1 MRKYLFTALAS
12 CALLCA
18 PVNAPAQ
25 DNGPKPLFTEPI
37 TKQPKGRMVKNQ
49 VRKALSFYTDV
60 GGANVD
66 SVDYYIGNYVIGD
79 DDCVYLKNPFTFFPT
94 QSYLKLECL
103 NGDTLVAHMP
113 QAIFIN
119 TEEIPYYASR
129 MVLKAGSQGMT
140 YGFEQNADGTYNTD
154 MRFLFRGDTLT
165 LIGEDNVEGDYPKVI
180 LGLTTLAGI
189 WKEAGEVE
197 LSVRPTD
204 KKPLS
209 LPQGVKPQLYQLSH
223 TGFYGDATDLVEVAF
238 ADNKVYVSNPYS
250 TTALQWAEG
259 EIKGNS
265 VVFAR
270 QYLGP
275 NESDGYHI
283 FFVPG
288 VYSET
293 APDFFDLADTL
304 RFNYDNTAKSL
315 TATDLQ
321 SILINV
327 GDRRVFTAAAYIN
340 PSLSPYTATAGKPA
354 NPEITSFG
362 RYGEEAEGEG
372 YLQFEF
378 PSEDVHAQPLFKNN
392 LYYKVYTAEGKAL
405 TFSPEKYSG
414 LDTEITEVPYGLN
427 DNTDFFMADDSH
439 KFYFFQAA
447 DSLGLQTVYKG
458 EQELSSDIVWTTGR
472 TTTGISQPAISQT
485 AAEVRYYDLQGRRL
499 SQPRRG
505 VCIRQRV
512 MANGSVVND
521 KTIK

>member
-197 LSVRPTD
+197 LS
-204 KKPLS
+204 
-209 LPQGVKPQLYQLSH
+209 
-223 TGFYGDATDLVEVAF
+223 
-238 ADNKVYVSNPYS
+238 
-250 TTALQWAEG
+250 
-259 EIKGNS
+259 
-265 VVFAR
+265 
-270 QYLGP
+270 
-275 NESDGYHI
+275 
-283 FFVPG
+283 
-288 VYSET
+288 
-293 APDFFDLADTL
+293 
-304 RFNYDNTAKSL
+304 
-315 TATDLQ
+315 
-321 SILINV
+321 
-327 GDRRVFTAAAYIN
+327 
-340 PSLSPYTATAGKPA
+340 
-354 NPEITSFG
+354 
-362 RYGEEAEGEG
+362 
-372 YLQFEF
+372 
-378 PSEDVHAQPLFKNN
+378 
-392 LYYKVYTAEGKAL
+392 
-405 TFSPEKYSG
+405 
-414 LDTEITEVPYGLN
+414 
-427 DNTDFFMADDSH
+427 
-439 KFYFFQAA
+439 
-447 DSLGLQTVYKG
+447 
-458 EQELSSDIVWTTGR
+458 
-472 TTTGISQPAISQT
+472 
-485 AAEVRYYDLQGRRL
+485 
-499 SQPRRG
+499 
-505 VCIRQRV
+505 
-512 MANGSVVND
+512 
-521 KTIK
+521 

>member
-1 MRKYLFTALAS
+1 
-12 CALLCA
+12 
-18 PVNAPAQ
+18 
-25 DNGPKPLFTEPI
+25 
-37 TKQPKGRMVKNQ
+37 
-49 VRKALSFYTDV
+49 
-60 GGANVD
+60 
-66 SVDYYIGNYVIGD
+66 
-79 DDCVYLKNPFTFFPT
+79 
-94 QSYLKLECL
+94 
-103 NGDTLVAHMP
+103 
-113 QAIFIN
+113 
-119 TEEIPYYASR
+119 

-293 APDFFDLADTL
+293 APDFF
-304 RFNYDNTAKSL
+304 
-315 TATDLQ
+315 
-321 SILINV
+321 
-327 GDRRVFTAAAYIN
+327 
-340 PSLSPYTATAGKPA
+340 
-354 NPEITSFG
+354 
-362 RYGEEAEGEG
+362 
-372 YLQFEF
+372 
-378 PSEDVHAQPLFKNN
+378 
-392 LYYKVYTAEGKAL
+392 
-405 TFSPEKYSG
+405 
-414 LDTEITEVPYGLN
+414 
-427 DNTDFFMADDSH
+427 
-439 KFYFFQAA
+439 
-447 DSLGLQTVYKG
+447 
-458 EQELSSDIVWTTGR
+458 
-472 TTTGISQPAISQT
+472 
-485 AAEVRYYDLQGRRL
+485 
-499 SQPRRG
+499 
-505 VCIRQRV
+505 
-512 MANGSVVND
+512 
-521 KTIK
+521 

>member
-1 MRKYLFTALAS
+1 M
-12 CALLCA
+12 
-18 PVNAPAQ
+18 
-25 DNGPKPLFTEPI
+25 
-37 TKQPKGRMVKNQ
+37 KNQ
-49 VRKALSFYTDV
+49 VRKALSFYTDT

-79 DDCVYLKNPFTFFPT
+79 DDCVYLKSPFTFFPT
-94 QSYLKLECL
+94 QSYLKLERL

-113 QAIFIN
+113 QAIFN
-119 TEEIPYYASR
+119 TEENPLYASR
-129 MVLKAGSQGMT
+129 MVLKTGSQGMT

-165 LIGEDNVEGDYPKVI
+165 LLGEDKLEGDYPKVI
-180 LGLTTLAGI
+180 LGLTTLAGN
-189 WKEAGEVE
+189 WNEAGEVE

-209 LPQGVKPQLYQLSH
+209 LPQGVKPQLYQLSY
-223 TGFYGDATDLVEVAF
+223 TGFYGNATDLVEVAF

-259 EIKGNS
+259 AIKGDAA
-265 VVFAR
+265 VFAR
-270 QYLGP
+270 QYFGP
-275 NESDGYHI
+275 NESEGYHM

-293 APDFFDLADTL
+293 AQEYFDLADTL
-304 RFNYDNTAKSL
+304 RFNYDNAAKSL

-327 GDRRVFTAAAYIN
+327 GDHRVFTVAAYIN

-354 NPEITSFG
+354 NPEITFLG
-362 RYGEEAEGEG
+362 RYGEEIEGAG
-372 YLQFEF
+372 YLRFKF
-378 PSEDVHAQPLFKNN
+378 PSEDVYAQPLFKNN
-392 LYYKVYTAEGKAL
+392 LYYKVYTAEGKVL

-414 LDTEITEVPYGLN
+414 LDTEMTEVPYGLN
-427 DNTDFFMADDSH
+427 DNTDFFMAGNSH
-439 KFYFFQAA
+439 LFFFFQDA

-458 EQELSSDIVWTTGR
+458 EQELCSDIVWTTGR
-472 TTTGISQPAISQT
+472 TTMGISQPARSQT